1 MVRDVTFGQ
10 YFPGK
15 SLIHRVDPRLKLV
28 LLVCFIVFI
37 FVCQNAYALALM
49 GAFTLTLV
57 LLSRVPIKLFLK
69 SIKAIIIVIILTS
82 ILNALYVD
90 TGRVLFEAWIFKI
103 TTGGLARAA
112 FMSSRILILILAS
125 SLLTYTTTPTALTD
139 AIERLFK
146 PLRFIGLGEAVH
158 VMAMMITIALRFIPT
173 LIEETDKIMSAQKA
187 RGADMDSGSLLHRV
201 KALIP
206 ILIPLLISSV
216 RRAYDLADA
225 MECRCYTGGAG
236 RKRMK
241 QLHLVLGDYIS
252 LLVCVVCF
260 AGVIGLN
267 ILF

>member
-1 MVRDVTFGQ
+1 MVRDITFGQ
-10 YFPGK
+10 YFH
-15 SLIHRVDPRLKLV
+15 SNSILHRVDPRLKLV
-28 LLVCFIVFI
+28 LLLGFIVFI
-37 FVCQNAYALALM
+37 FVSGNAYALGLM
-49 GAFTLTLV
+49 GLLTVTLV
-57 LLSRVPIKLFLK
+57 LLSKVPIRLFLK
-69 SIKAIIIVIILTS
+69 SIKAILIVIILTS

-90 TGRVLFEAWIFKI
+90 SGRVVAEFWVIKI
-103 TTGGLARAA
+103 TTGGIKRAI

-139 AIERLFK
+139 AIERLLK

-158 VMAMMITIALRFIPT
+158 IMAMMITIALRFIPT

-187 RGADMDSGSLLHRV
+187 RGADMDSGSLIHRV

-216 RRAYDLADA
+216 RRAFDLADA
-225 MECRCYTGGAG
+225 MECRCYTGGKG

-241 QLHLVLGDYIS
+241 QLKLRGADY
-252 LLVCVVCF
+252 LAAFVCILF
-260 AGVIGLN
+260 FSGVIVLN